1 MAVTLGR
8 RFVRVN
14 AQRSSESDLLVH
26 FPDELSYRRPMPTTS
41 SLERLREG
49 NRRAITGLLTSD
61 GPMSRADL
69 ARGSGLSRTTVS
81 SLVTDLIARGLVI
94 ETADRG
100 QPHKGGSGRPP
111 LLVAL
116 STPGGAVAGV
126 DIGHRHVRVVAAD
139 HRGTVLAEE
148 LTAVDVDED
157 GVDALDLAARM
168 VRAVLKAAGLSTSD
182 LHGVGMCVPAPLDR
196 RSARVRAG
204 ILPGWRDL
212 SPGDELHRRL
222 GVPVFADNDANL
234 GALAELSHGAARGA
248 ADVVYVKVAS
258 GLGAGIVLGGR
269 LHRGATG
276 IAGEVG
282 HVQVGEDG
290 QVCRCGNRGC
300 LETLVAAPR
309 LLEVLQP
316 AYDEELSVERVL
328 ELDLAGD
335 AGVRRVLSDAGRA
348 VGRALAD
355 LCNSLNPE
363 AVVLGGSLGTSPS
376 LGDGVRA
383 SVDRYAQPDT
393 AAAVRVVSGELGDR
407 AEVVGAVSLA
417 ISRVAAT

>member
-1 MAVTLGR
+1 MVSVGA
-8 RFVRVN
+8 
-14 AQRSSESDLLVH
+14 
-26 FPDELSYRRPMPTTS
+26 
-41 SLERLREG
+41 LERLRDA
-49 NRRAITGLLTSD
+49 NRRSITSLLAAD

-69 ARGSGLSRTTVS
+69 ARGTGLSRTTIS
-81 SLVTDLIARGLVI
+81 SLVSDLIATGHVV

-100 QPHKGGSGRPP
+100 RPHKGGSGRPP

-116 STPGGAVAGV
+116 SAPHGVVAGV
-126 DIGHRHVRVVAAD
+126 DIGHRHVRVAVAD
-139 HRGTVLAEE
+139 RGGAVLDED
-148 LTAVDVDED
+148 LTSIEVDEH
-157 GVDALDLAARM
+157 GADALDRAARM
-168 VRAVLKAAGLSTSD
+168 VRDGLGRADVGRED
-182 LHGVGMCVPAPLDR
+182 LCAVGMCVPAPLDR
-196 RSARVRAG
+196 RSARISTG
-204 ILPGWRDL
+204 IMPGWRHL

-234 GALAELSHGAARGA
+234 GALAEVSRGVARGL

-276 IAGEVG
+276 IAGEIG

-300 LETLVAAPR
+300 LETLVSASR
-309 LLEVLQP
+309 LVELLQP
-316 AYDEELSVERVL
+316 AYDEPLGVDAV
-328 ELDLAGD
+328 LDLDAGGD

-363 AVVLGGSLGTSPS
+363 AIVLGGSLGTSPA
-376 LGDGVRA
+376 LADGVRA
-383 SVDRYAQPDT
+383 AVDRYAQPDT
-393 AAAVRVVSGELGDR
+393 AAAVRVIAGELGDR

-417 ISRVAAT
+417 IARVAALSA